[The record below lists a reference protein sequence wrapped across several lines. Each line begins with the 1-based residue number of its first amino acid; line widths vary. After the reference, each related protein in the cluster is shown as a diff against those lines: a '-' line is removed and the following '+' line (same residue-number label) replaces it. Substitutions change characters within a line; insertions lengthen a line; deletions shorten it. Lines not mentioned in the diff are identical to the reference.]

1 MTDKVNRKC
10 KVCDGD
16 VSGAHKCMECQES
29 VHLVCGKGV
38 GDEGYGQS
46 VVCNICQERD
56 KSVIEITD
64 QEQKA
69 AIEVPERLWKMFPEN
84 GNYIKEIIKFS
95 GYTDVYGILEL
106 RKEEKRKEMFEFAID
121 MVDQI
126 PDRRKIF
133 GIFEKIPEKVR
144 ILPGLN
150 FMFNSFLNECEKV
163 SKKQSEIP
171 VPEEESKQRESKRV
185 KRKDPTQNS
194 LQPSSS
200 KRRNAIETIDMVKL
214 RLDSWMKKQKFDHL
228 QYTITEADEVKCFE
242 CLNCKRKIN
251 LGRND
256 DGNSVLSNV
265 HRHFKKDE
273 CSKFKIKGSVKNF
286 ESYFKTT

>member
-1 MTDKVNRKC
+1 
-10 KVCDGD
+10 
-16 VSGAHKCMECQES
+16 MECQES
-29 VHLVCGKGV
+29 VHLVCEKGV

-69 AIEVPERLWKMFPEN
+69 ATEVPERLWKMFPEN
-84 GNYIKEIIKFS
+84 GNYIKEIMKIS
-95 GYTDVYGILEL
+95 GYTDVDGILEL
-106 RKEEKRKEMFEFAID
+106 RKEEKRKEMFEFAIE

-126 PDRRKIF
+126 PDRKKMF

-150 FMFNSFLNECEKV
+150 FMFNSFLNECEKL

-171 VPEEESKQRESKRV
+171 APEEESKPKKSKQV

-200 KRRNAIETIDMVKL
+200 KKRRNAIETIDMVKS
-214 RLDSWMKKQKFDHL
+214 RLDRWMKK
-228 QYTITEADEVKCFE
+228 
-242 CLNCKRKIN
+242 
-251 LGRND
+251 
-256 DGNSVLSNV
+256 
-265 HRHFKKDE
+265 
-273 CSKFKIKGSVKNF
+273 
-286 ESYFKTT
+286 